1 MAEWQSV
8 ELADSGSLE
17 QLGRYGTEA
26 VTKIN
31 TALEVIQGGAEV
43 AKLFLLTSVNPLAV
57 AIVIAADEIISVLNQ
72 YKESGVSVLIIDPF
86 NPENGSKQNN
96 RLGLQMKR
104 DQVGVIF
111 EVSRPH
117 PAPPPTAIGGSYEV
131 NDKFRESLNLADLDV
146 NYRDKNAK
154 KKGDKGFIPPIP
166 KLEYPYKFVQGGYD
180 PATWTGSLKTINTSS
195 GVDAFGEEIP
205 GIPFP
210 ELPAEQTIE
219 MMAAAF
225 EDEGDIPK
233 YEILPSVVSKAS
245 QKYYDMNGQEVTFDS
260 QQDKL
265 KELRLELYSSANTKI
280 ATTERG
286 ILTKR
291 IATGRPEY
299 IGDTGS
305 LNFEVSALAI
315 VVAAQNPL
323 KFVESLSSIVNT
335 LLPDHKELLKS
346 MSAFSKATH
355 TQKQNLTLRVDTR
368 YGEFQKWD
376 YIIGEKSGCIGKIR
390 EIVSQEDSIMT
401 AVTVETNQV
410 PETGPHPSPQPKLEL
425 IETTIDKNK
434 DGRFK
439 DVDIVWEPA
448 GISHPFGKFLPR
460 ENVFECEV
468 TYSIYTDDAGNR
480 SKYYNYYKKPPSSG
494 WEQAAAAGNNL
505 VGVLPKWSTVVAQS
519 PVAEASTAPNFSSA
533 KLAQMIPGY
542 GAFFDD
548 LINIAERMKA
558 FAEGVLESIQ
568 KLIDVIDK
576 AVEFF
581 EELAENIIALIE
593 LLTQGIPNAGIWFM
607 GMKTTKGNVGLA
619 EGLRGGGNA
628 PDSSYV
634 FSGGILLVGP
644 VMEGGKQEDMNRKLW
659 EMLGI
664 KFQAV

>member
-1 MAEWQSV
+1 MAEWQSI
-8 ELADSGSLE
+8 ELADSDTLE
-17 QLGRYGTEA
+17 ALGKYGTEA
-26 VTKIN
+26 VSGLGI
-31 TALEVIQGGAEV
+31 ALDILKGGAEV
-43 AKLFLLTSVNPLAV
+43 AKAFLLASVNPAAV

-72 YKESGVSVLIIDPF
+72 YKESGVSILIIDPF
-86 NPENGSKQNN
+86 NLENGRKQPNK
-96 RLGLQMKR
+96 LGLKMKR
-104 DQVGVIF
+104 DSIGVVF

-117 PAPPPTAIGGSYEV
+117 PVAPPTVISGLYEV
-131 NDKFRESLNLADLDV
+131 NDAFRTSLNLADLDES
-146 NYRDKNAK
+146 YRDKNAQK
-154 KKGDKGFIPPIP
+154 KSDKGFIPPVP
-166 KLEYPYKFVQGGYD
+166 KLEYPYTFVQGGYD
-180 PATWTGSLKTINTSS
+180 PATWSGSLQTVNTSS

-210 ELPAEQTIE
+210 ELPADQTIE

-233 YEILPSVVSKAS
+233 YEILPSVVSKSS
-245 QKYYDMNGQEVTFDS
+245 QKYYDANGQEVTFEN

-265 KELRLELYSSANTKI
+265 KELRLELYGSANTKI

-286 ILTKR
+286 VLTKR

-299 IGDTGS
+299 TGDMGKK
-305 LNFEVSALAI
+305 NFEVSALAI

-323 KFVESLSSIVNT
+323 KFVESLSSIVST

-355 TQKQNLTLRVDTR
+355 TQTQNLTLRVDTK

-376 YIIGEKSGCIGKIR
+376 YIIGEKSGCIGRIR
-390 EIVSQEDSIMT
+390 EIVSQEDSVMT
-401 AVTVETNQV
+401 AVTVETNVV
-410 PETGPHPSPQPKLEL
+410 PETGPHPSPQPPLEL

-434 DGRFK
+434 DGRFI
-439 DVDIVWEPA
+439 DVDIVWEPV
-448 GISHPFGKFLPR
+448 GPSHPFGKFFPR

-468 TYSIYTDDAGNR
+468 TYSTYTLPSGQKGR
-480 SKYYNYYKKPPSSG
+480 YYNYYKKPPSSG
-494 WEQAAAAGNNL
+494 WEQTAAAGYNL

-558 FAEGVLESIQ
+558 FAEGTLETIQ

-581 EELAENIIALIE
+581 EELAANIIALIE
-593 LLTQGIPNAGIWFM
+593 LLTQGIPNTGIWFM
-607 GMKTTKGNVGLA
+607 GMKTTSGNTGLA
-619 EGLRGGGNA
+619 SGLRGATDA

-634 FSGGILLVGP
+634 FSSGILLVGP
-644 VMEGGKQEDMNRKLW
+644 VMTGGKMEDMNKKLW

-664 KFQAV
+664 KFQSV